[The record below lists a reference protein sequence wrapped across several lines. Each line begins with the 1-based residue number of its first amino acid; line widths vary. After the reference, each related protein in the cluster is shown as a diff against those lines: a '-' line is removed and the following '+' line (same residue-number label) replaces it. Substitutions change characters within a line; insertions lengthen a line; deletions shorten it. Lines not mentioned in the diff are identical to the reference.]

1 MYTLHIHNPKPT
13 LTLYIDYMIYI
24 FIYDTYM
31 YTLHIHNPK
40 PTLTLYIDYII
51 YIYI

>member
-24 FIYDTYM
+24 YIIYDTYM

-40 PTLTLYIDYII
+40 HTLTSI
-51 YIYI
+51 